1 MNLPLHDQLI
11 QAPADSL
18 WLLTCTTDDHQL
30 HTDVLARRLPHALT
44 DPDDALFELLL
55 LGERVL
61 VNVDQIHDA
70 TPATLI
76 INHPADH
83 PTPPG
88 ERRLRLIKSTP

>member
-1 MNLPLHDQLI
+1 MNLPLHDQLV
-11 QAPADSL
+11 QAAADSL
-18 WLLTCTTDDHQL
+18 WLLSCSTDDNPSQL

-61 VNVDQIHDA
+61 VNVDQIHAA

-76 INHPADH
+76 INHPIDH
-83 PTPPG
+83 PG
-88 ERRLRLIKSTP
+88 ERRLRLIKHTS